1 MDSSLFRQILLQF
14 CFTIELSHLQTML
27 KAFFT
32 FVIFLMLTASRS
44 FNVHQEVFAA
54 TKTHTMV
61 RTVQTRIDQVYGWL
75 YGIVQEYRGDPLCF
89 RLLGIHPGSSTK
101 QIRSAFRKRSLQA
114 HPDKVYGTLAKIRAE
129 EHFKALN
136 QAREDA
142 IAYAAPVQ
150 DDSAQKSE
158 YATWCLVR
166 VLTIAIFLSGF
177 RRTVSTASASVKN
190 QTRKKRM
197 RSFPSENVSR
207 GSSVFVGIA
216 ATSSS
221 LDSTTKTSLRAW
233 SFRLSPKLF
242 GACFD
247 RNLTLHLHYSM

>member
-1 MDSSLFRQILLQF
+1 
-14 CFTIELSHLQTML
+14 ML

-114 HPDKVYGTLAKIRAE
+114 HPDKVYDTLAKIHAK

-150 DDSAQKSE
+150 GDSAQKSE

-166 VLTIAIFLSGF
+166 VLTIAIF
-177 RRTVSTASASVKN
+177 
-190 QTRKKRM
+190 
-197 RSFPSENVSR
+197 
-207 GSSVFVGIA
+207 FVGLSA
-216 ATSSS
+216 Y
-221 LDSTTKTSLRAW
+221 RQY
-233 SFRLSPKLF
+233 RLGQRQAPYQEEENAVVPVRERVERIISIRRNRGNLLIT
-242 GACFD
+242 GFD
-247 RNLTLHLHYSM
+247 YQDILEGLVLPPLA